1 MDVFGHKS
9 SISLVMDFMETDL
22 EVCKWHISTFIELAR
37 NTEGYSEPFKKIKME
52 YFCKNSQRLSAMNY
66 FRENAP
72 Y

>member
-1 MDVFGHKS
+1 MQVAPF
-9 SISLVMDFMETDL
+9 FYF
-22 EVCKWHISTFIELAR
+22 FIELAR